1 MISKQPPT
9 KSSLTAFLL
18 LFTHSSTTSAF
29 LPPISPHTPIPTQLH
44 LEPNP
49 TNPPSV
55 PSSTTTRSQFLLG
68 STSLLLT
75 LLPTPPAAALVKG
88 NAPPPKFKSE
98 ERKCRNVEECQ
109 EYAEK
114 QEALRLQ
121 REREEEA
128 ENGPIKP
135 VVVVGEAVAVGP
147 TGRGEG
153 VKVGDVV
160 EIYFKVLK
168 LGKRSY
174 DGLSG
179 EGTVVFSRGYGLED
193 DEKPLVIT
201 RLHSLWGK
209 IVLFKH

>member
-1 MISKQPPT
+1 MVLSAHGERWRMFELISQGQR
-9 KSSLTAFLL
+9 S
-18 LFTHSSTTSAF
+18 
-29 LPPISPHTPIPTQLH
+29 PTQIQIRRTQMSQRRGMSGICRETRGVTIATRKGGGGGKWSH
-44 LEPNP
+44 QAGGGSGGSGGGGTKYLE
-49 TNPPSV
+49 
-55 PSSTTTRSQFLLG
+55 L
-68 STSLLLT
+68 
-75 LLPTPPAAALVKG
+75 
-88 NAPPPKFKSE
+88 
-98 ERKCRNVEECQ
+98 
-109 EYAEK
+109 
-114 QEALRLQ
+114 EA
-121 REREEEA
+121 
-128 ENGPIKP
+128 
-135 VVVVGEAVAVGP
+135 
-147 TGRGEG
+147 GRGEG